1 MKITIDD
8 EDIDLESDLL
18 EVDEA
23 SINDKLRR
31 FAKTYSRY
39 NQIYA
44 KAQFLLASAE
54 DELESVEGAKFDI
67 YKSNGGSDKLIDA
80 KVSADEQVIVAKS
93 KVREAKYKSQMVFG
107 FLRSLDKSHEDL
119 INLGYNVRKEMDKI
133 FPQEI
138 RGLPLSQHNIN
149 DDVANLFKN

>member
-67 YKSNGGSDKLIDA
+67 YIPA
-80 KVSADEQVIVAKS
+80 A
-93 KVREAKYKSQMVFG
+93 
-107 FLRSLDKSHEDL
+107 
-119 INLGYNVRKEMDKI
+119 
-133 FPQEI
+133 
-138 RGLPLSQHNIN
+138 
-149 DDVANLFKN
+149 